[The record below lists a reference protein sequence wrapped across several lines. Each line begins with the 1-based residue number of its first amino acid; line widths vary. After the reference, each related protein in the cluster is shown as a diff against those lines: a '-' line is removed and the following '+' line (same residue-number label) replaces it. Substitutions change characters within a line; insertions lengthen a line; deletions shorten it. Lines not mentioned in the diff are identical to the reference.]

1 MPGATPETDADT
13 AAEQPTPWGR
23 LAVLFML
30 YFVQGLPYGFQS
42 GALIVYLRGS
52 GVSLGTLGVIGL
64 VLPLPWVT
72 KILWAPLVDR
82 WSVRSLGRRRSW
94 ILPLQLA
101 LAAACAAAAFTE
113 PESQLVPLL
122 VLVLCMNLFAAT
134 MDIAVDG
141 LAVDQVAGRQLGY
154 VNIAQVVGYKVGIL
168 TAGGVLL
175 MLSERIGWQGMLAS
189 MAGLVLAC
197 FLVTLVAVRE
207 PDPAQQGAPET
218 IPEVLGRLVRAIN
231 VPGVPWLLLFIAS
244 YKFGESMS
252 DSLFRPFLVDAGF
265 TRGQIGLWM
274 NTYGTIGSLAG
285 SLLGGVLAVRVG
297 LLRALTITAVLRVAP
312 IAGLLLLVLGTPT
325 AAGVIA
331 VTVAENFFGGAL
343 TTAMFAYMMSRVDR
357 TIGATH
363 FTLFA
368 TVEVLGKMIAGSGAN
383 MTAGA
388 IGYVPVLSL
397 ALALSVAFL
406 GLLVPMARQGR
417 AALASGRIVA

>member
-1 MPGATPETDADT
+1 MHGPGPETAADT
-13 AAEQPTPWGR
+13 AAETPTPWGR

-42 GALIVYLRGS
+42 GALIAYLRAS
-52 GVSLGTLGVIGL
+52 GVSLGTLGLIGL
-64 VLPLPWVT
+64 IIPLPWVA
-72 KILWAPLVDR
+72 KILWAPLIDR
-82 WSVRSLGRRRSW
+82 WWLRGLGRRRSW
-94 ILPLQLA
+94 IVPLQLA
-101 LAAACAAAAFTE
+101 LAAACGAAAFTQ
-113 PESQLVPLL
+113 PESQLMPLL
-122 VLVLCMNLFAAT
+122 GLVVCMNFFAAT

-175 MLSERIGWQGMLAS
+175 MLSERIGWQGMLGS
-189 MAGLVLAC
+189 MAALVLAC
-197 FLVTLVAVRE
+197 CLVTLVAVRE
-207 PDPAQQGAPET
+207 PDPAEQGAPESVR
-218 IPEVLGRLVRAIN
+218 EVLGRLVRAVN

-265 TRGQIGLWM
+265 SPAQIGEW

-285 SLLGGVLAVRVG
+285 SFLGGVLAAQAG
-297 LLRALTITAVLRVAP
+297 LMRALTITAVLRVAP
-312 IAGLLLLVLGTPT
+312 IAGLLVLVLGTPT

-368 TVEVLGKMIAGSGAN
+368 TVEVLGKMVAGSGAN

-388 IGYVPVLSL
+388 IGYVPVLWL
-397 ALALSVAFL
+397 AVALSVAFL
-406 GLLVPMARQGR
+406 GLLVPMARQSR
-417 AALASGRIVA
+417 AALARARIVA

>member
-1 MPGATPETDADT
+1 MPGATPETT
-13 AAEQPTPWGR
+13 VEHAAESPTPWGR

-42 GALIVYLRGS
+42 GVLIVYLRES
-52 GVSLGTLGVIGL
+52 GVSLGTLGLMGL

-82 WSVRSLGRRRSW
+82 WSVPGLGRRRSW

-113 PESQLVPLL
+113 PGSHLVPLL
-122 VLVLCMNLFAAT
+122 VLVVCMNFFAAT
-134 MDIAVDG
+134 MDIPVDG

-168 TAGGVLL
+168 TAGSVLL
-175 MLSERIGWQGMLAS
+175 VLSEHIGWRGMLAS

-197 FLVTLVAVRE
+197 FVVTLVAVRE
-207 PDPAQQGAPET
+207 PDPAQQDAPET
-218 IPEVLGRLVRAIN
+218 IREVLGRLVRAIN
-231 VPGVPWLLLFIAS
+231 MPGVPWLLLFIVS

-265 TRGQIGLWM
+265 DRLEIGRW
-274 NTYGTIGSLAG
+274 NGYGTSASLAG
-285 SLLGGVLAVRVG
+285 SLLGGLLAVRVG
-297 LLRALTITAVLRVAP
+297 LLRALTITAVLRVLP

-325 AAGVIA
+325 AAGVIT

-368 TVEVLGKMIAGSGAN
+368 TVEVLGKMVAGSGAN

-397 ALALSVAFL
+397 AVALSVAFL
-406 GLLVPMARQGR
+406 GLLVPMARQSR
-417 AALASGRIVA
+417 AALARARIVA